1 MAKARTRIIDSNDGS
16 IISLME
22 KTIRKNWTLPAY
34 TNYGTGE
41 TFTYGDVAKMI
52 ARLHRLFQ
60 QLGIEPGNKIALCD
74 KNNAHWA
81 IAFHAAFT
89 YGAVVVPILSE
100 FNIEQIQNIYD
111 HSESVLMICGQKY
124 ADGLHARILN
134 LADFTMKDEP
144 APDAAGNDDAK
155 SEPRHSLL
163 LSIDM
168 QAFQDLQ
175 PDDIHYFRE
184 RPDDLALLSYTSG
197 STGHSKGVMLPY
209 RSVWSNMQFADEVLD
224 FGPGDPTLAIL
235 PMAHMYGFSFDFLFE
250 FCIGCHVHFL
260 TKTPSPHIVIK
271 AFSDIKPVV
280 VIVVPLILE
289 KIVQKQ
295 IFPLLRTRRIRALTA
310 IPILKKVVY
319 RQIRNKLYAALGG
332 NFYECIIGG
341 AAFNKEVEDFLRQIH
356 FPYTV
361 GYGMTECGPI
371 IGYEDWHLFAKGSC
385 GKCVPRMQVRIDSPD
400 PEHVP
405 GEILAKGMNVML
417 GYYKNEQETLEAI
430 DEEGWLRTGDLG
442 TMDAKGNIYIRG
454 RKKTMLLGANGQNV
468 YPEEIEDVIMTH
480 TIFEES
486 IVVQRG
492 EKLVA
497 LVYVSEPALE
507 HHGLTRETLLQHLDT
522 YKRQINSYLPAF
534 SNIAGIEVRE
544 QEFEKTPKRSIR
556 RYLYS

>member
-155 SEPRHSLL
+155 SEPRHSLP

-175 PDDIHYFRE
+175 PGDIHYFRE

-442 TMDAKGNIYIRG
+442 TMDAKGNIFIRG

>member
-1 MAKARTRIIDSNDGS
+1 MAKARIRIFKPTDTS
-16 IISLME
+16 IIGMME
-22 KTIRKNWTLPAY
+22 NTLKRNWDLPCV

-41 TFTYGDVAKMI
+41 SYTYGDAAKMI
-52 ARLHRLFQ
+52 ARLHQLFK

-81 IAFHAAFT
+81 ISFFAAFS

-100 FNIEQIQNIYD
+100 FSIEQIQNIYD
-111 HSESVLMICGQKY
+111 HSESSLIICGQKY
-124 ADGLHARILN
+124 AGGLKARILN
-134 LADFTMKDEP
+134 MADFTMQNE
-144 APDAAGNDDAK
+144 
-155 SEPRHSLL
+155 S

-168 QAFQDLQ
+168 SAFTDLQ
-175 PDDIHYFRE
+175 PDDVQFFRE
-184 RPDDLALLSYTSG
+184 NPDDLALLSYTSG

-209 RSVWSNMQFADEVLD
+209 RSIWSNCHFADEVLD
-224 FGPGDPTLAIL
+224 FKPGDHTLSIL
-235 PMAHMYGFSFDFLFE
+235 PLAHMYGFAYDFFFA
-250 FCIGCHVHFL
+250 FCIGCHIHFL

-271 AFSDIKPVV
+271 AFGDIKPVV

-295 IFPLLRTRRIRALTA
+295 IFPVLRTRRVRALTA
-310 IPILKKVVY
+310 IPLLRKVVY
-319 RQIRNKLYAALGG
+319 RQIRNKLYSALGG

-341 AAFNKEVEDFLRQIH
+341 AAFNKEVEDFLRQIR

-371 IGYEDWHLFAKGSC
+371 IGYEDWHIFSKGSC
-385 GKCVPRMQVRIDSPD
+385 GKTAPRMKVKIDSSD
-400 PEHVP
+400 PQNIP
-405 GEILAKGMNVML
+405 GEILTQGMNVML

-430 DEEGWLRTGDLG
+430 DEEGWLHTGDLG
-442 TMDAKGNIYIRG
+442 TMDKDGNIFIRG

-468 YPEEIEDVIMTH
+468 YPEEIEDAIMTH

-486 IVVQRG
+486 LVVQRG

-507 HHGLTRETLLQHLDT
+507 RHGLTHETLLQNLNT

-534 SNIAGIEVRE
+534 ANIAGIEVRE

-556 RYLYS
+556 RYLYQ